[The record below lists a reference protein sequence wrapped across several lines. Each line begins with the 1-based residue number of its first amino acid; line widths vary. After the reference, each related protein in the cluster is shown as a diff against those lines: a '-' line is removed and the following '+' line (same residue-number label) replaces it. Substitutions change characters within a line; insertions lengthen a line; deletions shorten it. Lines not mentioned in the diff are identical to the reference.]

1 MYQQH
6 SGIKDFILNS
16 TTWFHQHIYR
26 VSSMHIYIT
35 VCMDPQIMFRAVLF
49 SLDTTAIHLHC
60 YWSLPGQGV
69 YVWSGV
75 QVWPA
80 LPLMECGHWWGEY
93 SCKPHIKMHL
103 TTLHFIRKERQNV
116 KAKTMLMYS
125 KATLM
130 YQQHSRIH
138 HITIQYYIGPLQM

>member
-26 VSSMHIYIT
+26 VSSMHIYYCVHGPSDHVQSSPIQSGLNSYT
-35 VCMDPQIMFRAVLF
+35 FAL
-49 SLDTTAIHLHC
+49 L
-60 YWSLPGQGV
+60 SLPGQGV

-130 YQQHSRIH
+130 YQQHSWTH